1 MKNLL
6 LIIALSISVFAVTLD
21 DLDRQ
26 RVQIKEGFVKA
37 DISFTSKRGKITKKI
52 YNVLRKDA
60 KNSLVIFA
68 HKSEKGSLIVKEQNN
83 LYIKTGRSK
92 RAVRVSPIQR
102 LVGDSSIG
110 DILELS
116 FQDNYKLVK
125 QDGDILFLDA
135 IDDKSTY
142 AKIKVYLKGDKL
154 FKSDLFSFSGKMLK
168 TIFYEKNTNSKL
180 IDKYRFVSRK
190 GESIIIMSDYQPKKL
205 PSKLFKKRN
214 IKNLYQLSK
223 RYIK

>member
-6 LIIALSISVFAVTLD
+6 LVIAFSIGIFAITLE

-26 RVQIKEGFVKA
+26 RVQIEEGFVQTR
-37 DISFTSKRGKITKKI
+37 IVFTNKRGKVVKKI
-52 YNVLRKDA
+52 YNVLRKNS
-60 KNSLVIFA
+60 KNSLVVFA
-68 HKSEKGSLIVKEQNN
+68 HKSERGSLLVKEQNN

-110 DILELS
+110 DILELRFGHYYEIS
-116 FQDNYKLVK
+116 K
-125 QDGDILFLDA
+125 QDGDILFLKA
-135 IDDKSTY
+135 LDDKSTY
-142 AKIKVYLKGDKL
+142 ATIKVYLKKDKL
-154 FKSDLFSFSGKMLK
+154 FKADLFSFSGKMLK
-168 TIFYEKNTNSKL
+168 TIFYEKQVNSKY

-190 GESIIIMSDYQPKKL
+190 GESIITINNYNPKEL

-223 RYIK
+223 KYVK